1 MRRKSKPA
9 SRTSSTAG
17 GQSSSVAALCP
28 QCALCCNGVIFG
40 DVRLQAGDDAERL
53 RELGVPLRQR
63 GTVDRFAQP
72 CACLQ
77 GALCTIYPDRPRR
90 CRTFECRLLQRH
102 QQGEVTART
111 ALQAIARA
119 RRHADKIRRLLRQLG
134 NTDEAKPLARR
145 YAQVM
150 RQPVDLAAGPRQ
162 GDLQGVLMRAVAEL
176 AEVLERDFL

>member
-1 MRRKSKPA
+1 MKSAPQNSKA
-9 SRTSSTAG
+9 
-17 GQSSSVAALCP
+17 VAALCP

-40 DVRLQAGDDAERL
+40 DVRLQAGDKADRL
-53 RELGVPLRQR
+53 LELGVPLRQR
-63 GTVDRFAQP
+63 GAVTRFAQP
-72 CACLQ
+72 CSCLE

-102 QQGEVTART
+102 EQGEVTART

-162 GDLQGVLMRAVAEL
+162 GDLQGALMRAVAEL